1 MLKIDLKGKNVQIK
15 ISNFLV
21 PHRDY
26 DVIGSV
32 SPWVEKAK
40 AQNFDHIW

>member
-15 ISNFLV
+15 IV

-26 DVIGSV
+26 DVIGSI
-32 SPWVEKAK
+32 SPWFEKAK